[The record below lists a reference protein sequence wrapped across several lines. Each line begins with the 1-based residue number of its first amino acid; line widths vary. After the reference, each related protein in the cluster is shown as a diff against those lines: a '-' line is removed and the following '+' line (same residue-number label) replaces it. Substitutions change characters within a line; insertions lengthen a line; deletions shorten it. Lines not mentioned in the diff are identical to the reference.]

1 MHLSADKLRIGSIT
15 KRGSDHAR
23 WILTQVA
30 HASTRSHNNVFR
42 RFYDRKKP
50 IIGTGKAIIALAR
63 KIATLIWH
71 LITNDEF
78 FNHEGEGVNNPP
90 KLVKVRIP
98 PVVTFEEIL
107 AIFKE
112 AAIVLKEPD
121 PGNG

>member
-1 MHLSADKLRIGSIT
+1 MF
-15 KRGSDHAR
+15 
-23 WILTQVA
+23 
-30 HASTRSHNNVFR
+30 FR

-78 FNHEGEGVNNPP
+78 FNHEDEGAFNTS
-90 KLVKVRIP
+90 KLVKVSIP
-98 PVVTFEEIL
+98 SIVTLEEIL
-107 AIFKE
+107 KISKE

-121 PGNG
+121 PGYG